1 MGTNYHNEVLRKAR
15 VLERQ
20 RNAREFFQESPEERA
35 KLERM
40 MNDIKQRHAFE
51 SSNHASDSGNM
62 CVTAADAVGVDRNRQ
77 TYDHSRNGPIRDDSN
92 RSMRREATSMFGN
105 KPKYMTNVWKG

>member
-1 MGTNYHNEVLRKAR
+1 MVY
-15 VLERQ
+15 
-20 RNAREFFQESPEERA
+20 NAS
-35 KLERM
+35 M
-40 MNDIKQRHAFE
+40 HV
-51 SSNHASDSGNM
+51 SSFSNM
-62 CVTAADAVGVDRNRQ
+62 CAAAADAVGVDRNRQ